1 LASLLL
7 EGNKQKINRRA
18 VTVIVNFHTQQT
30 SEFLK
35 SKTPLPLDRVAVI
48 VLGGGEGKRLAPLTT
63 SRCKPTVSFGGRY
76 SLIDVPISHS
86 LSSGLSQIYVIG
98 QYLAYTLQKHLFQT
112 YMNYGLSQ
120 NQIQLL
126 VPEERPGNQKVWF
139 QGTADA
145 VRQNLK
151 YFSDIPA
158 DYFLILSGD
167 QLYNIN
173 FQDMIRFGL
182 ERDANMVIA
191 AQPVNSQDARRMG
204 LLRIKHGSSQ
214 LVDFYEKPEDQ
225 KIIDQFHVDDYTLHQ
240 LGYDP
245 DSGKN
250 YLGSMGIYFFKKEAM
265 FQLLQED
272 PREDFGK
279 HLIVTQMKKGGV
291 HTYLYDGYWE
301 DIGTIR
307 SYYEANLAMAH
318 PCKDPK
324 KGLECHKE
332 TTRLI
337 TKTHNLPGARITN
350 SKIQNA
356 LICEGCILE
365 RSEITNSVLGV
376 RSVVGKGSVIR
387 DTVMMG
393 NEYYERPPSL
403 HGLPTPVPFIGEN
416 CLISKAIIDE
426 NVCIGNGVKLT
437 NASGVDHYDDPE
449 GKVFV
454 RDGIIVVPRGA
465 VIPPNYTF

>member
-1 LASLLL
+1 
-7 EGNKQKINRRA
+7 
-18 VTVIVNFHTQQT
+18 VIVNFHTEQT
-30 SEFLK
+30 SSSFK
-35 SKTPLPLDRVAVI
+35 IQTPLPLDRIAVI
-48 VLGGGEGKRLAPLTT
+48 ILGGGEGKRLAPLTT
-63 SRCKPTVSFGGRY
+63 NRCKPTVSFGGRY
-76 SLIDVPISHS
+76 SLIDIPISHS
-86 LSSGLSQIYVIG
+86 LSSGLNQIFVIG
-98 QYLAYTLQKHLFQT
+98 QYLAYTLQKHLFHT
-112 YMNYGLSQ
+112 YFNYGLSQ

-126 VPEERPGNQKVWF
+126 VPEERPGEEKVWF

-145 VRQNLK
+145 VRKNLE
-151 YFSDIPA
+151 YFNDISA

-182 ERDANMVIA
+182 EQDASMVIA
-191 AQPVNSQDARRMG
+191 AQPVDSQDAKRMG
-204 LLRIKHGSSQ
+204 LLRIEHGTSR
-214 LVDFYEKPEDQ
+214 LIDFYEKPKDQ
-225 KIIDQFHVDDYTLHQ
+225 KIIDQFHIDDYTLHQ

-279 HLIVTQMKKGGV
+279 HLIVTQMKRGGV

-318 PCKDPK
+318 PCDDPK
-324 KGLECHKE
+324 KGLECHRE
-332 TTRLI
+332 TTRIL
-337 TKTHNLPGARITN
+337 TKAYNLPGARIADT
-350 SKIQNA
+350 KVKDA
-356 LICEGCILE
+356 LICEGSILE
-365 RSEITNSVLGV
+365 GAEITNSVLGV
-376 RSVVGKGSVIR
+376 RSVVGKGTVIR

-393 NEYYERPPSL
+393 NEYYERAPSL
-403 HGLPTPVPFIGEN
+403 HSLPIPAPHIGEN

-437 NASGVDHYDDPE
+437 NSAGYEHYDDPD

-465 VIPPNYTF
+465 VIPPNTTF